1 MTKCP
6 GSLQKNNC
14 KSKWRQS
21 IGIEMS
27 DIRELL
33 CEERGYDE
41 KDDGKILAIKILTYL
56 IPSSY

>member
-1 MTKCP
+1 
-6 GSLQKNNC
+6 
-14 KSKWRQS
+14 
-21 IGIEMS
+21 MS